1 LILKKRNSISYFKVF
16 FGLIFLVSI
25 SSCVEKDKP
34 QKIAA
39 VKDRAALPQ
48 LHAVDVTTVISD
60 SGVTKYRITTPVW
73 DMYDRA
79 NQPYW
84 EFKQGLQ
91 LERFDK
97 NLRVETNIH
106 CKYARYNENQQLWEL
121 RGRVKMNNIRGQ
133 LFETSLLY
141 WSQRDSKFYSDSA
154 ITITDATRII
164 KGVGFD
170 SNQDMTNYHIRKING
185 VFPVQND

>member
-1 LILKKRNSISYFKVF
+1 
-16 FGLIFLVSI
+16 
-25 SSCVEKDKP
+25 
-34 QKIAA
+34 
-39 VKDRAALPQ
+39 
-48 LHAVDVTTVISD
+48 
-60 SGVTKYRITTPVW
+60 
-73 DMYDRA
+73 MYDRA

-84 EFKQGLQ
+84 EFKKGLQ

-106 CKYARYNENQQLWEL
+106 CKYAKYNENQQLWEL
-121 RGRVKMNNIRGQ
+121 RGKVKMSNIRGQ

-141 WSQRDSKFYSDSA
+141 WNQRDSKFYSDSA

-170 SNQDMTNYHIRKING
+170 SNQDMTNYHIRRIKG

>member
-1 LILKKRNSISYFKVF
+1 MCRFRLLFSVLFW
-16 FGLIFLVSI
+16 GLLSV
-25 SSCVEKDKP
+25 SCVEKDKP

-79 NQPYW
+79 SQPYW
-84 EFKQGLQ
+84 EFKKGLQ

-106 CKYARYNENQQLWEL
+106 CNYAKYDENQQLWEL
-121 RGRVKMNNIRGQ
+121 RGKVKMSNIRGQ

-141 WSQRDSKFYSDSA
+141 WNQRDAKFYSDSA

-170 SNQDMTNYHIRKING
+170 SNQDMTNYHIRRIKG